1 MSKVL
6 GYMPLHYGADY
17 LRESLLSVID
27 LCDVFVILHTP
38 IPSYGFGTNVVCPE
52 TEEELRAIAQD
63 VCGNKLV
70 WSSKKYGSEGEHR
83 KAIYGFTRGFDL
95 LLAVDADEVFD
106 TEQLRKGLEIAA
118 VGVHRNYGINGYINL
133 WRSFNHACY
142 DGFLPIR
149 VINLK
154 NKHTEMSSLDVT
166 IWHFSCCQS
175 KKIMDYKYLIHGHKD
190 EIRSNWLQDFYYSD
204 RMNDVHP
211 VAIGLWNAKEYNKEL
226 MPSYL
231 KEHPYFNLERV

>member
-1 MSKVL
+1 M
-6 GYMPLHYGADY
+6 GYMALHYGADY

-27 LCDVFVILHTP
+27 LCDCFVILYTP
-38 IPSYGFGTNVVCPE
+38 KPSYGFGTNAVCPE
-52 TEEELRAIAQD
+52 TEEELRAIAQE

-83 KAIYGFTRGFDL
+83 QTIYGFTRGFDL

-106 TEQLRKGLEIAA
+106 TEQLRKGLEVAA
-118 VGVHRNYGINGYINL
+118 VGVHRNYGISGYINL

-154 NKHTEMSSLDVT
+154 NQHKEMSSLPVT
-166 IWHFSCCQS
+166 IWHFSCCQT
-175 KKIMDYKYLIHGHKD
+175 KKIMEYKYLIHGHKD
-190 EIRSNWLQDFYYSD
+190 EIRPNWLQDFYYSD
-204 RMNDVHP
+204 RMIDLHP
-211 VAIGLWNAKEYNKEL
+211 VAIGIWNATEYNKEL